1 MYGSLPRPGF
11 TGPLR
16 AHDPARHSLSGP
28 ARNHLPGHVPSSG
41 SRTVLTLR
49 LGIPDHGSPF
59 DHFVA
64 RPLLSGGAQ
73 CPGPDS
79 DGPDT
84 TVTSPSRSGRAP
96 APGPDSFGP
105 GLIMARLSPLTAQR
119 HGVQRARMLLAHRVK
134 PLAKPIVDVP
144 KRHPAGAGAFHLD
157 VTTTGRAAARRRGR
171 GRARQ
176 LPRPD
181 HSSLVAPQ
189 PPRSTRGHLDSAEP
203 SAGGEGLPQTTP
215 LLSRRGCKWGSNPL
229 SSMNNQSTKLC
240 HVSLQTL
247 HHETHPRVEVRVA
260 AAVSADQCGGF

>member
-84 TVTSPSRSGRAP
+84 TVTSPSRSGRAQRP
-96 APGPDSFGP
+96 ARTRLGPDSSWPACHPSRPSATGYSGP
-105 GLIMARLSPLTAQR
+105 ERFSHPGSSHSQGQLLTCRSGTQQVQARSTWMPQRQGGLLIDAGVEVVLDNSLARPL
-119 HGVQRARMLLAHRVK
+119 
-134 PLAKPIVDVP
+134 
-144 KRHPAGAGAFHLD
+144 
-157 VTTTGRAAARRRGR
+157 
-171 GRARQ
+171 
-176 LPRPD
+176 LPRG
-181 HSSLVAPQ
+181 SSTPLDLREGTSTWRSPAQVGRVYPK
-189 PPRSTRGHLDSAEP
+189 PPRCSPDGDAN
-203 SAGGEGLPQTTP
+203 G
-215 LLSRRGCKWGSNPL
+215 
-229 SSMNNQSTKLC
+229 
-240 HVSLQTL
+240 
-247 HHETHPRVEVRVA
+247 VRPP
-260 AAVSADQCGGF
+260 

>member
-1 MYGSLPRPGF
+1 MHGSLPRPGF

-41 SRTVLTLR
+41 SRTVLTSR
-49 LGIPDHGSPF
+49 LGIPDHGAPF

-84 TVTSPSRSGRAP
+84 TVTSPSRSGRVQRP
-96 APGPDSFGP
+96 ARTRFGP
-105 GLIMARLSPLTAQR
+105 GLILARLSPPTAQR

-157 VTTTGRAAARRRGR
+157 ATTTGRAADRRRGR
-171 GRARQ
+171 SRARQ
-176 LPRPD
+176 LPRSTTPPSWLLNPLD
-181 HSSLVAPQ
+181 LSEGTSTRRSPAQVGRVYPK
-189 PPRSTRGHLDSAEP
+189 PPRCSPDGDANGVR
-203 SAGGEGLPQTTP
+203 
-215 LLSRRGCKWGSNPL
+215 NPW
-229 SSMNNQSTKLC
+229 
-240 HVSLQTL
+240 
-247 HHETHPRVEVRVA
+247 A
-260 AAVSADQCGGF
+260 A

>member
-1 MYGSLPRPGF
+1 MRSCRRSASPCGRDPPPPSFLLHPPAESSFFFFFITQSAFVPLRVGPSGPPMDGSLPRHGF

-84 TVTSPSRSGRAP
+84 TVTSPSRSGRAQRPARTRLDPESRTHLGPPVTPHGP
-96 APGPDSFGP
+96 APRGTAGPNASRTP
-105 GLIMARLSPLTAQR
+105 GQATRKANC
-119 HGVQRARMLLAHRVK
+119 
-134 PLAKPIVDVP
+134 
-144 KRHPAGAGAFHLD
+144 
-157 VTTTGRAAARRRGR
+157 GRAEAAPSRCRRVPPGCHND
-171 GRARQ
+171 RA
-176 LPRPD
+176 
-181 HSSLVAPQ
+181 
-189 PPRSTRGHLDSAEP
+189 
-203 SAGGEGLPQTTP
+203 
-215 LLSRRGCKWGSNPL
+215 GC
-229 SSMNNQSTKLC
+229 
-240 HVSLQTL
+240 
-247 HHETHPRVEVRVA
+247 
-260 AAVSADQCGGF
+260 